1 MNDIV
6 PPCQAAT
13 LDAIEQSPGVTAI
26 CKVANSDRGGL
37 FAAKWHFDHCRIR
50 TGALGHAILACRTAG
65 NAMITRRAED
75 GCLRRRATVGATTFI
90 AASSVYDWW
99 SDGRSQS
106 WHVYLRPDAFDR
118 AARELGCS
126 WGPPIREFFAGHDPW
141 LKGYFQMLA
150 SEFEVAAEASHPLD
164 ALFLSQTEHVLVHHL
179 LRCHSDTGGQCVHG
193 LHDEHGVNPL
203 RTPVMRRVQEYIDAN
218 LARRIRLGDL
228 TGIAHLSSGH
238 FMRAFR
244 ASTGTTPYQYVL
256 EQRLAKARMLLQ
268 STDVSIV
275 RIATECGFASPSH
288 LCSKFRGRTG
298 ASPSQYRASVRGASH
313 LSLPR
318 AKTVSFAAASVA
330 RPPNVAVNPPRAS
343 DPIVARSGA
352 SRTFFRYP

>member
-13 LDAIEQSPGVTAI
+13 LRAIEQSPGVTAI

-37 FAAKWHFDHCRIR
+37 FAAKWNFDHCRIR
-50 TGALGHAILACRTAG
+50 TGSLGHAILACRTAG
-65 NAMITRRAED
+65 NSMITRRAED
-75 GCLRRRATVGATTFI
+75 SCIRRRASVGATTYI
-90 AASSVYDWW
+90 AASSVYEWW
-99 SDGRSQS
+99 SDGQSQS
-106 WHVYLRPDAFDR
+106 WHVYVRPDALDHG
-118 AARELGCS
+118 ARELGCTS
-126 WGPPIREFFAGHDPW
+126 RPRIREFFAEQDPW

-150 SEFEVAAEASHPLD
+150 SEFGVAAEAGDPLD

-179 LRCHSDTGGQCVHG
+179 LRCHSDAEGDCAHG
-193 LHDEHGVNPL
+193 LHDERGVNPL
-203 RTPVMRRVQEYIDAN
+203 RAPVMRRVQEYIDAN

-228 TGIAHLSSGH
+228 TDIAHLSSGH

-256 EQRLAKARMLLQ
+256 EQRLTKARLLLR
-268 STDVSIV
+268 STDVSISRV
-275 RIATECGFASPSH
+275 AAECGFASPSH

-298 ASPSQYRASVRGASH
+298 TSPSEYRVSVRGGASH
-313 LSLPR
+313 SSPLRTNAVSL
-318 AKTVSFAAASVA
+318 AAA
-330 RPPNVAVNPPRAS
+330 RPANVVVNPPRAS

-352 SRTFFRYP
+352 SRTFSRYP

>member
-1 MNDIV
+1 MNDVV

-26 CKVANSDRGGL
+26 CKVANSDCGGL
-37 FAAKWHFDHCRIR
+37 FAAKWNLDQCRIR

-75 GCLRRRATVGATTFI
+75 GCIRRRATVGATTFI
-90 AASSVYDWW
+90 AASSVYDWL

-106 WHVYLRPDAFDR
+106 WHVYVRPDVLDR
-118 AARELGCS
+118 AARELGCTS
-126 WGPPIREFFAGHDPW
+126 RPRVREFFAEQDPW

-150 SEFEVAAEASHPLD
+150 SEFEVAAEAGHALD

-179 LRCHSDTGGQCVHG
+179 LQCHSDGQCAHD
-193 LHDEHGVNPL
+193 LHDGRGVNPL

-256 EQRLAKARMLLQ
+256 EQRLAKARLLLQ
-268 STDVSIV
+268 STDVSISRV
-275 RIATECGFASPSH
+275 ATECGFASPSH

-298 ASPSQYRASVRGASH
+298 ASPSEYRASVRGAAH
-313 LSLPR
+313 LLLPR
-318 AKTVSFAAASVA
+318 AKTVPFPGVSLTSTQT
-330 RPPNVAVNPPRAS
+330 VAVNPPRAS
-343 DPIVARSGA
+343 DPIVARNGT